1 MPSLWRRLRALPAAD
16 RRLLA
21 EALLATLRA
30 RLDLRLIPF
39 AALQRRMNETGASR
53 RALPQTPERVAWA
66 VAAVARRLPGTTC
79 LAQSLAAHALLR
91 RRGYRPELHIGVR
104 VARPEAGAGG
114 ANAVPDSG
122 SGSVRRG
129 VRWRER
135 AAAVPLDAHAWVE
148 CEGRVVAGDL
158 DDLAEYGR
166 LQSVR
171 PPVSAAPGSP

>member
-1 MPSLWRRLRALPAAD
+1 VTTAWRRLLALGPAD

-30 RLDLRLIPF
+30 RFDLRLFPF
-39 AALQRRMNETGASR
+39 AALRKRMERSQASR
-53 RALPQTPERVAWA
+53 RASAQTPDRVAWA

-104 VARPEAGAGG
+104 GRA
-114 ANAVPDSG
+114 S
-122 SGSVRRG
+122 
-129 VRWRER
+129 

-148 CEGRVVAGDL
+148 CDGRVVAGEM

-166 LQSVR
+166 LVPVR
-171 PPVSAAPGSP
+171 PPASAAPSSS

>member
-1 MPSLWRRLRALPAAD
+1 VTTSWRRLLALEAAD

-39 AALQRRMNETGASR
+39 AVLQRRMNETGASR

-104 VARPEAGAGG
+104 GRP
-114 ANAVPDSG
+114 SG
-122 SGSVRRG
+122 
-129 VRWRER
+129 
-135 AAAVPLDAHAWVE
+135 AAVPFDAHAWVE
-148 CEGRVVAGDL
+148 CDGRVVAGEV
-158 DDLAEYGR
+158 DDLSAYGR
-166 LQSVR
+166 LR
-171 PPVSAAPGSP
+171 PLRAPAPGPPGSS